1 MTGISYNAPL
11 STYGLLPS
19 FRNPRGFPRGAF
31 PWKKIRNPG
40 AVGRITH
47 QFAIT
52 LNPRGILPEKAQG
65 IWGDGAT
72 HIFLGKHKDSG
83 PGSGRSH
90 DIQIYTQSEPEAHST
105 WKTEGFS
112 AGGGG
117 GYINKEQRWGC
128 ACVGGMLGLVEI
140 C

>member
-19 FRNPRGFPRGAF
+19 FRNLRGFPRGAF

-40 AVGRITH
+40 AVGRITY
-47 QFAIT
+47 QFAVT
-52 LNPRGILPEKAQG
+52 LNPKCILPEKAQG
-65 IWGDGAT
+65 IWGVGAT
-72 HIFLGKHKDSG
+72 HIFLGKHKDS
-83 PGSGRSH
+83 GSGRSH

-117 GYINKEQRWGC
+117 GDINKEQRWGC